1 MKQPIKTLDV
11 AIDGTRNLLDIARK
25 NNAKFIFF
33 SSSEIYGDP
42 DKHNV
47 PTKESYRGNVSSM
60 GPRACYDESKRLGET
75 LCYIY
80 NNYYNIN
87 TNIIRPF
94 NIYGPGMSKY
104 DCRMIPS
111 MIRSHVNNRPIEVF
125 STAVV

>member
-1 MKQPIKTLDV
+1 MQSLFLV
-11 AIDGTRNLLDIARK
+11 LVR
-25 NNAKFIFF
+25 
-33 SSSEIYGDP
+33 YGDP

-80 NNYYNIN
+80 NNYYNLH

-94 NIYGPGMSKY
+94 NIYGPGWVKK
-104 DCRMIPS
+104 I
-111 MIRSHVNNRPIEVF
+111 IEYF
-125 STAVV
+125 QTL